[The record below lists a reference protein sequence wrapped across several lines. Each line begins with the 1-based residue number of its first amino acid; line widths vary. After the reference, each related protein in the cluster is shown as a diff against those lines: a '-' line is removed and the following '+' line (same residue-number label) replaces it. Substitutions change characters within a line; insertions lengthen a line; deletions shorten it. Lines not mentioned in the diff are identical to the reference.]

1 MSAFSMLKS
10 RLAVMALVLPLAGCS
25 LPGLLW
31 PFGEKTETPDPLPA
45 PDQMPADTEPA
56 MAAPVPPVTEVPQVR
71 PVPPAGMTPRT
82 VSKTASRTT
91 PSPDTDTETVQP
103 RLQQPQSRVIAP
115 SVPEQAVP
123 EQAGYHVQLASYRRQ
138 AEAERGW
145 RRLQTAYP
153 AVLGAHHPHIRRAD
167 IPEQGVFYRLSVR
180 GFEDIGQSVSLCD
193 ALISA
198 GGDCIVKEPDY
209 TILQ

>member
-1 MSAFSMLKS
+1 MCAFSTLKS

-31 PFGEKTETPDPLPA
+31 PFGEETETPDPLPA

-71 PVPPAGMTPRT
+71 RVPSASMTPKT
-82 VSKTASRTT
+82 VSRTT
-91 PSPDTDTETVQP
+91 PSPDTDMETAQP

-115 SVPEQAVP
+115 SVPEQATP
-123 EQAGYHVQLASYRRQ
+123 EPAGYHVQLASYRRE

-153 AVLGAHHPHIRRAD
+153 GVLGRHQPHIRRAEV
-167 IPEQGVFYRLSVR
+167 PEQGVFYRLSIS
-180 GFEDIGQSVSLCD
+180 GFEDIQQSVTLCD